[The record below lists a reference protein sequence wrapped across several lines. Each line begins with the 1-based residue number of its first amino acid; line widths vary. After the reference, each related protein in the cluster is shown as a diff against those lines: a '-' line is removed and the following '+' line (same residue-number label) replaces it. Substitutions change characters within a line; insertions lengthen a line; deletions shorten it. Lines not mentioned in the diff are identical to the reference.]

1 MRRGSLGV
9 AGAAGAVVG
18 AGEEVDVVGLWLSR
32 ASRGAARVKEV
43 ARMAAMVADVNC
55 MVIIGR

>member
-1 MRRGSLGV
+1 MGV